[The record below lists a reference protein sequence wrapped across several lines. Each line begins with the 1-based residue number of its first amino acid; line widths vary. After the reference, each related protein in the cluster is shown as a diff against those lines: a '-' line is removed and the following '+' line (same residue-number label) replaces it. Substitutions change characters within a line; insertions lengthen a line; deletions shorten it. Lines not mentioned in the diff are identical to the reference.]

1 MSRAV
6 TRVATTGLALVAM
19 SGATLLTALLT
30 AGPAY
35 AADYP
40 IGPSEGEDRGPSLGT
55 LTTLA
60 LYVGL
65 PLLSAGLIFAI
76 TWLPGALSAN
86 RYRPAKGW
94 GAEPVWFAGPPEP
107 VAAVQS
113 AEVGDVVR
121 GGARGSW

>member
-6 TRVATTGLALVAM
+6 TRVVTTGLALVAT
-19 SGATLLTALLT
+19 SGAALLTALVT
-30 AGPAY
+30 AGPAL

-40 IGPSEGEDRGPSLGT
+40 IGPSEGEDRAPGLGT

-65 PLLSAGLIFAI
+65 PLLAAALIFAI
-76 TWLPGALSAN
+76 TWIPGALSAN
-86 RYRPAKGW
+86 RYRPGKGW
-94 GAEPVWFAGPPEP
+94 GAEPVWFAGPPDP
-107 VAAVQS
+107 VAAVQT

-121 GGARGSW
+121 GGAHGSW